1 MTARPLALAVSAGI
15 SLAGALAFLAV
26 TLLTGDY
33 SWTAR
38 LGGSVWLFLL
48 AMIILLPTVMPLLAR
63 RQHQ

>member
-38 LGGSVWLFLL
+38 IGGSIWLFLL
-48 AMIILLPTVMPLLAR
+48 AMIIALPTVMPLLNR
-63 RQHQ
+63 SRS